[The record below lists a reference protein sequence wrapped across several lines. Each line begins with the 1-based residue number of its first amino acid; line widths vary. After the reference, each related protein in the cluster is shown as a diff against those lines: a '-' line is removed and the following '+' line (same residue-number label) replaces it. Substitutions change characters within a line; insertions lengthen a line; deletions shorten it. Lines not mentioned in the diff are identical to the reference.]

1 MSLTLGTVNEIKG
14 TGKDIVRNY
23 LQGND
28 DSAACSFMSQDKL
41 SFADSGIIFRQSNSI
56 FDEIQC
62 TKPNTR
68 SAIADMFKPAYKNSF
83 TVFIQSK
90 RLLSQG
96 QGISEKLALEE
107 FEKVKATLSVSPFV
121 LVIVTDKQGHVEFV
135 DDNLQGFVSV
145 LGGEKLPSFLGSML
159 ARRRAAAA
167 EVAKQDMKH
176 PDTKRNLL
184 SEFC

>member
-1 MSLTLGTVNEIKG
+1 
-14 TGKDIVRNY
+14 
-23 LQGND
+23 
-28 DSAACSFMSQDKL
+28 
-41 SFADSGIIFRQSNSI
+41 
-56 FDEIQC
+56 
-62 TKPNTR
+62 
-68 SAIADMFKPAYKNSF
+68 MFKPAYKNSF

-90 RLLSQG
+90 RFLSQG

-121 LVIVTDKQGHVEFV
+121 LVIVTDKQGQVKFW
-135 DDNLQGFVSV
+135 DDNLQRFVSV

-184 SEFC
+184 TEFC